1 MKSFFRF
8 LSEAKESQAV
18 MQAKRMGLK
27 GDGHGGWYNNQG
39 EFIAKTEKGELKFYN
54 QGQKVG
60 ERDTPQQRTQANQQ
74 VAATQAAPVPTE
86 APGAPKKAEEAPK
99 EKEGGLVTIVFGR
112 FNPPTV
118 GHQKL
123 LSSASSISS
132 GGELKIYPS
141 RTQDPKK
148 NPLDASTKVEYMKK
162 MFPKYKDNIINDDK
176 MKSIFDVLQAADED
190 GYNEVTIVVGA
201 DRLSEFKN
209 LANKYNGELYN
220 FDLINVVS
228 AGERDA
234 DSAGVEGMSASKMR
248 KAAADNDFD
257 TFRAGVPK
265 ALDDKET
272 KQLFNTLRKSMKI
285 TAKESYALWEIA
297 PKFDWQGLRENYYTK
312 RIFRIGDFVENLNT
326 GLIGEVMRRGTNYLI
341 CVTKEGWMFKSWIK
355 DLMEA
360 YQEKKVDSA
369 ERIPGKP
376 NTLVGTTGYFKTA
389 AKMTPGSLDVGKE
402 NLASG
407 QKPYGV
413 NFINKYKKK

>member
-18 MQAKRMGLK
+18 MQARRMGLK

-74 VAATQAAPVPTE
+74 IAATQAAPVPTE

-148 NPLDASTKVEYMKK
+148 NPLDPSTKVEYMKK

-248 KAAADNDFD
+248 KAAADNDFE
-257 TFRAGVPK
+257 TFRSGTPK
-265 ALDDKET
+265 AHCIWNRL
-272 KQLFNTLRKSMKI
+272 L
-285 TAKESYALWEIA
+285 
-297 PKFDWQGLRENYYTK
+297 
-312 RIFRIGDFVENLNT
+312 
-326 GLIGEVMRRGTNYLI
+326 
-341 CVTKEGWMFKSWIK
+341 
-355 DLMEA
+355 
-360 YQEKKVDSA
+360 
-369 ERIPGKP
+369 
-376 NTLVGTTGYFKTA
+376 
-389 AKMTPGSLDVGKE
+389 
-402 NLASG
+402 
-407 QKPYGV
+407 
-413 NFINKYKKK
+413 

>member
-18 MQAKRMGLK
+18 MQARRMGLK
-27 GDGHGGWYNNQG
+27 GDGHGGWYNPQG
-39 EFIAKTEKGELKFYN
+39 EFVAKTEKGELKFYN
-54 QGQKVG
+54 QGQRVG
-60 ERDTPQQRTQANQQ
+60 QRDVPQQRTQANQQ
-74 VAATQAAPVPTE
+74 VAATQAAVAPSAE
-86 APGAPKKAEEAPK
+86 ASKKPEEAPK

-123 LSSASSISS
+123 LSSAASIS
-132 GGELKIYPS
+132 GGSELKIYPS

-148 NPLDASTKVEYMKK
+148 NPLDPSTKVEYMKK

-176 MKSIFDVLQAADED
+176 MKSIFDVLQSADED
-190 GYNEVTIVVGA
+190 GYKEVTIVVGA
-201 DRLSEFKN
+201 DRLAEFKN

-257 TFRAGVPK
+257 TFRSGIPK
-265 ALDDKET
+265 ALDDKEA
-272 KQLFNTLRKSMKI
+272 KQLFNTLRKSMKV

-312 RIFRIGDFVENLNT
+312 KIFKIGDFVENLNT
-326 GLIGEVMRRGTNYLI
+326 GLIGEVMRRGTNHLI

-355 DLMEA
+355 DLME
-360 YQEKKVDSA
+360 YTEVKMDSQM
-369 ERIPGKP
+369 RTSTKP

-389 AKMTPGSLDVGKE
+389 AKMTPGSLGVGKE
-402 NLASG
+402 NLAVG